1 MLLVFDWD
9 GTLADSTAKIVRC
22 MQLAAAECREPVL
35 ADETIREIIG
45 LGLPEA
51 IHALYPDRDGVA
63 RESIRQ
69 HYVQFFIERDQTPT
83 ALFPGVY
90 DSLLRLR
97 DEGHQLAVATGK
109 SRRGLDRVL
118 ELTDTAHLFQAT
130 RCADETLSKPHPQ
143 MLLEL
148 LAHFAVDAQQAVM
161 VGDTHFDMEMAQRAN
176 MHRIAVS
183 YGAHAI
189 ERLQPYQPLACL
201 DRFPDIVSVLSTF
214 NEQISR

>member
-22 MQLAAAECREPVL
+22 MQLAAEQCSETVL
-35 ADETIREIIG
+35 SDDAVRDIIG

-51 IHALYPDRDGVA
+51 IFALYPDRPA
-63 RESIRQ
+63 AIREQLRQ
-69 HYVQFFIERDQTPT
+69 QYVHFFIEEDQTPT
-83 ALFPGVY
+83 ALFPGVA
-90 DSLLRLR
+90 DGLIRLH
-97 DEGHQLAVATGK
+97 DDGHVLAVATGK

-118 ELTDTAHLFQAT
+118 DNTGLSHLFAAT

-148 LAHFAVDAQQAVM
+148 LDFFAVDAQAALM

-176 MHRIAVS
+176 MPRIAVS

-189 ERLQPYQPLACL
+189 ERLQPFQPVACI
-201 DRFPDIVSVLSTF
+201 DQFVDIFPVIQCFQES
-214 NEQISR
+214 